1 MQFLLTVFHCK
12 AMQAKMALIFIWRS
26 LFQWQS
32 SLGAA
37 ICQSLWFFFSPCWNK
52 HGKVARQMPCRAGL
66 KQAAYHPLLQ
76 PTQDQKGKEKSMK
89 GWPNSIRWKETPVH
103 LPAFFPNRW
112 KALNS
117 LHLSTFPRDDIIW
130 DYAGRL
136 EHNIYNKKH
145 VFLKR
150 Q

>member
-1 MQFLLTVFHCK
+1 MQFLLTMFHCK

-32 SLGAA
+32 SLRAA
-37 ICQSLWFFFSPCWNK
+37 ICQSLWFFFPCWNK
-52 HGKVARQMPCRAGL
+52 HGKVSRQMPYRAGL
-66 KQAAYHPLLQ
+66 KQAAYHPSSLANSR
-76 PTQDQKGKEKSMK
+76 PEKSMK
-89 GWPNSIRWKETPVH
+89 GWPNSIRWKDTPVH
-103 LPAFFPNRW
+103 LPAFVPNRW

-136 EHNIYNKKH
+136 EHNIYKKKH

>member
-32 SLGAA
+32 SLWAA
-37 ICQSLWFFFSPCWNK
+37 ICQSLWFFFFSL
-52 HGKVARQMPCRAGL
+52 M
-66 KQAAYHPLLQ
+66 KQAWESCKTNAMQGRTKASSISPSSSAI
-76 PTQDQKGKEKSMK
+76 PRSERKRKVNEGI
-89 GWPNSIRWKETPVH
+89 PNSIRWKETPVH